1 MIKKKKNV
9 KNTIDTTYYRWGHE
23 PIKQSK
29 KKWYTIKW
37 KPKHKIKNRIIKV
50 LALNSRTAH
59 RLLLKELA
67 QINNE
72 LIEAVLL
79 KKGGADDG
87 R

>member
-1 MIKKKKNV
+1 MMKKKKNV

-37 KPKHKIKNRIIKV
+37 RAKHKIKNRIIKV
-50 LALNSRTAH
+50 LALDTRSAH

>member
-1 MIKKKKNV
+1 M
-9 KNTIDTTYYRWGHE
+9 D
-23 PIKQSK
+23 KQSK

-37 KPKHKIKNRIIKV
+37 RAKHKIKNRIIKV
-50 LALNSRTAH
+50 LALNSRSAH

-72 LIEAVLL
+72 HIEAVLL
-79 KKGGADDG
+79 KTGVKDDN

>member
-1 MIKKKKNV
+1 MKKKKNV

-50 LALNSRTAH
+50 LAKNKREAKV
-59 RLLLKELA
+59 LLLQELA
-67 QINNE
+67 KINKKCFE
-72 LIEAVLL
+72 PTLL
-79 KKGGADDG
+79 ENGGSHVS